1 MNIYVID
8 AKRVSLFS
16 KKLEQQRKILHAKNV
31 VLSQLRKSFLSLAV
45 YVQLIQGQQPGGH
58 LQVSLEVAEGPQ
70 PAEPWFSLKS

>member
-1 MNIYVID
+1 MNIYVIH
-8 AKRVSLFS
+8 AKGVSLFS

-45 YVQLIQGQQPGGH
+45 HVQLIQGQQPGGH
-58 LQVSLEVAEGPQ
+58 LQVSLEVAEGPP